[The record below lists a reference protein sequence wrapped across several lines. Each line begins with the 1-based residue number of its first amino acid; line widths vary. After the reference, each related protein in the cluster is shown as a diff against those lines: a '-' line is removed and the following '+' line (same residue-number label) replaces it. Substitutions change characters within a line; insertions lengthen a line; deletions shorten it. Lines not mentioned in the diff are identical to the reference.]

1 MEPIEEFNEAF
12 GKVEENM
19 KDVTLATPVIHTSAE
34 VFNQIFYHILWSEP
48 PGRQSEEEVQG
59 ASRSNWT
66 YHIAFAFKRAA
77 QIMGLN
83 CRFETRGRLD
93 AVIETIEEKP
103 RVVLLAEWEWDQESI
118 LGKGKEIEKL
128 WKGTRNLQHAN
139 ALLFTYCPESEI
151 GDFVKRVI
159 VYWQEQ
165 AARRKKGHPI
175 LYLNIAVY
183 NRDSSV
189 EVVESCEMIEVHAE
203 GVKVWGGPFLCRAP
217 YT

>member
-1 MEPIEEFNEAF
+1 MEPIEEFDEAF
-12 GKVEENM
+12 GKFRENM
-19 KDVTLATPVIHTSAE
+19 KDVTSATPVIHTSAE
-34 VFNQIFYHILWSEP
+34 VFNQIFRHILWSEP

-66 YHIAFAFKRAA
+66 FHIAFAIKRAA
-77 QIMGLN
+77 QIMNLS

-103 RVVLLAEWEWDQESI
+103 RVVLLAEWEWDPKSI
-118 LGKGKEIEKL
+118 FGKGKELEKL
-128 WKGTRNLQHAN
+128 WKGTSNLQHAN
-139 ALLFTYCPESEI
+139 ALLFTYCPASET
-151 GDFVKRVI
+151 GDFVKAVTA
-159 VYWQEQ
+159 YWQER

-189 EVVESCEMIEVHAE
+189 EVIEFIGMIEVHAE
-203 GVKVWGGPFLCRAP
+203 GVKVWGGPFLCRSP
-217 YT
+217 YL